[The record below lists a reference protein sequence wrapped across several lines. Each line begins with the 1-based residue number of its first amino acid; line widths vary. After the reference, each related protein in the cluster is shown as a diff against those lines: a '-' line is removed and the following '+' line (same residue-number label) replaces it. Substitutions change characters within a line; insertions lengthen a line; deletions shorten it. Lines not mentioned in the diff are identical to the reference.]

1 MKISKQRMGT
11 LRCAV
16 RTAALRN
23 DYSGR
28 YQFFFFDKIM
38 QAFGLRLN
46 KETIKQAHI
55 MIKEGRTVEEIGEFV
70 LGDYEIPE
78 RTSPSKLN
86 KVQFRLL
93 KHIVHTCRRL
103 LRQRDES
110 WVDSFL
116 TMRADFYAYAMV
128 GGPVSS
134 VDNTDT
140 FIRMLKDGSTDE
152 EIMKWYIGDFEVI

>member
-1 MKISKQRMGT
+1 MKLSKNQMDD
-11 LRCAV
+11 LKCAIE
-16 RTAALRN
+16 TAEKSIHYTSRH
-23 DYSGR
+23 
-28 YQFFFFDKIM
+28 QFDLFDFMIW
-38 QAFGLRLN
+38 AFGVKPNRNIL
-46 KETIKQAHI
+46 KQAHM

-70 LGDYEIPE
+70 LGDYEISE

-140 FIRMLKDGSTDE
+140 FIHMLKDGSTDE
-152 EIMKWYIGDFEVI
+152 EIMK